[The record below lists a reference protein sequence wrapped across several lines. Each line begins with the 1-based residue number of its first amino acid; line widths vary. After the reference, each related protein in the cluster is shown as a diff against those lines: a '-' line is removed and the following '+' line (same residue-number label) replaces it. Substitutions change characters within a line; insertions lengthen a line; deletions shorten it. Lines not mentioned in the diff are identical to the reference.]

1 MTEIEFL
8 VDQLKRAY
16 EGEAWHGPSL
26 MEALSGVNAAVAAAR
41 PLPKAHNIWQLV
53 LHVANWNEVF
63 LKRMNGGALQLSPE
77 EDFPTVTDT
86 GEAAWKAALE
96 KLNKSHKNL
105 EQAVSKASPS
115 FLERCVPGKDY
126 NFRFMLHGVVQHEAY
141 HGGQI
146 SILKKPAK

>member
-1 MTEIEFL
+1 MNEIEFI

-26 MEALSGVNAAVAAAR
+26 MEALSGVNATTAAAR

-63 LKRMNGGALQLSPE
+63 LKRMDGGALQLSPE
-77 EDFPTVTDT
+77 EDFPAVTDT
-86 GEAAWKAALE
+86 SESAWKAALE
-96 KLNKSHKNL
+96 KLKVSHKNL
-105 EQAVSKASPS
+105 EKRVSAADPS
-115 FLERCVPGKDY
+115 FLERQVPGKDY
-126 NFRFMLHGVVQHEAY
+126 NFRFMVHGVVQHEAY
-141 HGGQI
+141 HAGQM

>member
-1 MTEIEFL
+1 MNEIEFI

-26 MEALSGVNAAVAAAR
+26 MEALSGVNASIAAAH

-53 LHVANWNEVF
+53 LHIAAWNEVF
-63 LKRMNGGALQLSPE
+63 LKRTNGTALQLTPE
-77 EDFPTVTDT
+77 ENFPTVTDT
-86 GEAAWKAALE
+86 SETSWKAALE
-96 KLNKSHKNL
+96 KLRKSHKDL
-105 EQAVSKASPS
+105 EQAVQKAGPS
-115 FLERCVPGKDY
+115 ILERRVPGKDY

-146 SILKKPAK
+146 SILKKPAQ

>member
-1 MTEIEFL
+1 MNEIEFA

-26 MEALSGVNAAVAAAR
+26 MEALSGVNATTAAAR
-41 PLPKAHNIWQLV
+41 PLPKAHSIWQLV

-63 LKRMNGGALQLSPE
+63 LKRMDGGALQLSPE

-86 GEAAWKAALE
+86 SEAAWKAALE
-96 KLNKSHKNL
+96 KLKAGHKDL
-105 EQAVSKASPS
+105 EKRISEADSS
-115 FLERCVPGKDY
+115 FLERRVPGKDY
-126 NFRFMLHGVVQHEAY
+126 NFRFMVHGIVQHEAY
-141 HGGQI
+141 HAGQM